1 MEPPKLE
8 YAFEITIQLSKR
20 FRYGP
25 CTDGMER
32 GHVHVLGGT
41 IKGPRFNGRVVPGT
55 GGDWPVI
62 RPDNTCVFD
71 ARYLLE
77 ADDGT
82 LIQIRNTG
90 IRHGPR
96 EVLERLQRYE
106 PVDPEEYYQRITPA
120 FDAPEGPHS
129 WLTRTVFVGK
139 TNRRADDSVFT
150 YWAVV

>member
-8 YAFEITIQLSKR
+8 FAFEITIQLSKR

-41 IKGPRFNGRVVPGT
+41 IVGPRFNGRVVPGT

-96 EVLERLQRYE
+96 EVLCLNFNFAFKA
-106 PVDPEEYYQRITPA
+106 PV
-120 FDAPEGPHS
+120 F
-129 WLTRTVFVGK
+129 
-139 TNRRADDSVFT
+139 ADDPVALSWTVS
-150 YWAVV
+150 AVEWQPRLEGWLAQHR